1 MGNQIMP
8 ASPPKDPIIALLLS
22 LFLLG
27 GTGQI
32 FLGQTTKGIVLIAA
46 TIVTCGLAGILG
58 AIDAYMIAKRL
69 QEGNSVDEWEFFWTN
84 NNKQLNS

>member
-1 MGNQIMP
+1 MP
-8 ASPPKDPIIALLLS
+8 ASPPKDPIVALLLS

-32 FLGQTTKGIVLIAA
+32 FLGQTTKGIVLIVA
-46 TIVTCGLAGILG
+46 TICTCGLAGILG

-69 QEGNSVDEWEFFWTN
+69 QEGNSVNKWEFFWTN
-84 NNKQLNS
+84 KNPT